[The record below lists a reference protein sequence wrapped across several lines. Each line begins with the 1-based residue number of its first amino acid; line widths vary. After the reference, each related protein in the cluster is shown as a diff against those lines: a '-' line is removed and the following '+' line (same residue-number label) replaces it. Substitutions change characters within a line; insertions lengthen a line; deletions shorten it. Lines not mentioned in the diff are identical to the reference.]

1 MNKCIIKI
9 ALPILLFCIGWIS
22 AGTTGKL
29 SGTIKSKSD
38 NGPLIGA
45 NVIIVNTD
53 LGTATDQNGDYVI
66 LNIAPG
72 KYNVIIRM
80 IGHEVK
86 IYENIQNADPHEVWY
101 IPHGLMFSCFS
112 PNKGGT
118 TEWGSYLA
126 SNRIRPGIQDCPFPL
141 A

>member
-1 MNKCIIKI
+1 MNKRIIKI
-9 ALPILLFCIGWIS
+9 TLPIFLFCTGWIS

-45 NVIIVNTD
+45 NVIIENTD
-53 LGTATDQNGDYVI
+53 LGTATDLNGDYVI

-86 IYENIQNADPHEVWY
+86 KYENIRISIDKTTRLSTTLDIEAVEGQEVVVRD
-101 IPHGLMFSCFS
+101 
-112 PNKGGT
+112 T
-118 TEWGSYLA
+118 
-126 SNRIRPGIQDCPFPL
+126 RP
-141 A
+141 

>member
-45 NVIIVNTD
+45 NVIIENAD

-66 LNIAPG
+66 LNISPG

-86 IYENIQNADPHEVWY
+86 NMKTFASRLTKPHAFLL
-101 IPHGLMFSCFS
+101 P
-112 PNKGGT
+112 
-118 TEWGSYLA
+118 
-126 SNRIRPGIQDCPFPL
+126 
-141 A
+141 